1 VVQSAVDGRRRIAS
15 WPMYVRPMQVARVL
29 ARYKCGADFMKTEQY
44 LLIVIYM
51 LSVALFCALVAREVP
66 ILAAKYG
73 WFGFTSR

>member
-1 VVQSAVDGRRRIAS
+1 
-15 WPMYVRPMQVARVL
+15 
-29 ARYKCGADFMKTEQY
+29 
-44 LLIVIYM
+44 M